1 MKRLTIDIN
10 MVNGDRYK
18 AVIEEESLSEIKKEI
33 NSFTYTGDFKTIQT
47 VDGSMIVI
55 NKQYIVS
62 IEVPK

>member
-47 VDGSMIVI
+47 VDDSMIVI

>member
-1 MKRLTIDIN
+1 

-47 VDGSMIVI
+47 VDDSMIVI